1 MLKKRGDET
10 CKYART
16 GLYKNMSI
24 MRVDEK
30 ISCFY
35 HMIMTPNGK
44 NMVSTTKNNSIARAA
59 YLKLVKTLNKRQYC
73 LQAHLQ

>member
-1 MLKKRGDET
+1 MKR
-10 CKYART
+10 A
-16 GLYKNMSI
+16 NMPVLVYTRICQSCEF
-24 MRVDEK
+24 DEK

-59 YLKLVKTLNKRQYC
+59 YLKLVKTLNKR
-73 LQAHLQ
+73 